1 MTNYVLCVCYINAS
15 TIEWIFR
22 SLGQV
27 NYSFLLKFPNASI
40 IGWKFRSSGIMSAL
54 L

>member
-1 MTNYVLCVCYINAS
+1 MTNYVLCVYYINAS
-15 TIEWIFR
+15 TIEWILR

-27 NYSFLLKFPNASI
+27 HYSFLLKFPSASI
-40 IGWKFRSSGIMSAL
+40 IGWKFRSLGIMSAL